1 MSINKIKIHNLKRF
15 DNLEVKC
22 NEKIN
27 LLIGDN
33 EAGKSTILQA
43 IDIVLS
49 GSRHKVE
56 NIGLE
61 NIFNRDVIDDFLAS
75 NKNIE
80 NLPILSI
87 ELYLTEQHN
96 QDLNGKNNSDE
107 LICDGLQMICEPD
120 DELSRE
126 ISDILEQVD
135 DNFPFEY
142 YTIKFYT
149 FSGEPYTGYKRYI
162 KHLII
167 DSSQINNEYA
177 TREYIKAVYSS
188 FLLGTEKNKHYNEYR
203 KHKEAYRETVL
214 SDINNRLGNNNFTVQ
229 TNSKSNLETDLTI
242 SDENGVTID
251 NRGKGQQCFIKTEFA
266 LNIKDRGRELDVVLL
281 EEPENHLSHINMKK
295 LVNMISKS
303 HDKQIFITTHNSLI
317 STRLDLRKSI
327 LLNSNASISI
337 LLENLP
343 EQTAKFFIKAPDN
356 NILEYILSEK
366 VILVEGDAEFILM
379 EALYKKIMGEEL
391 ENSGIHIISVG
402 GTSFKRY
409 LDIAKL
415 LKIKTAVI
423 RDNDADYEQNV
434 TSRYNDYIEEH
445 IKIFSDEDNKK
456 STFEICFYEDN
467 KEICDSLFGEGRRT
481 LSVQDYMLQNKAD
494 VAFELLDKKAEEL
507 HTPEYIREAI
517 SWIKE

>member
-1 MSINKIKIHNLKRF
+1 MSIKKIKLFNFKKF
-15 DNLEVKC
+15 NNLEVKY

-43 IDIVLS
+43 VDIVLS
-49 GSRHKVE
+49 GSRYKVE

-61 NIFNRDVIDDFLAS
+61 NIFNRDIIDDFLAS

-120 DELSRE
+120 NELSKE
-126 ISDILEQVD
+126 ITEILEQED

-149 FSGEPYTGYKRYI
+149 FSGEPYTGYKKYI

-177 TREYIKAVYSS
+177 TREYIKAVYNS
-188 FLLGTEKNKHYNEYR
+188 LLIGTEKNKHYNEYR
-203 KHKEAYRETVL
+203 KFKEEYREDVL
-214 SDINNRLGNNNFTVQ
+214 SNINNRLGNNNFTVQ

-242 SDENGVTID
+242 SDENGVTIE

-266 LNIKDRGRELDVVLL
+266 LKIKDRGRELDIILL

-295 LVNMISKS
+295 LINMISKS

-327 LLNSNASISI
+327 LLNSNASVSI
-337 LLENLP
+337 ELVNLP
-343 EQTAKFFIKAPDN
+343 EQTAKFFMKAPN
-356 NILEYILSEK
+356 NYILEYILSKK

-379 EALYKKIMGEEL
+379 EALYKNIIGEEL
-391 ENSGIHIISVG
+391 ADSGVHIISVG

-423 RDNDADYEQNV
+423 RDNDGDYEQNV
-434 TSRYNDYIEEH
+434 VNRYDEYLEEY
-445 IKIFSDEDNKK
+445 IKIFSNEDNDK
-456 STFEICFYEDN
+456 T
-467 KEICDSLFGEGRRT
+467 T
-481 LSVQDYMLQNKAD
+481 LKR
-494 VAFELLDKKAEEL
+494 EEEL
-507 HTPEYIREAI
+507 
-517 SWIKE
+517 